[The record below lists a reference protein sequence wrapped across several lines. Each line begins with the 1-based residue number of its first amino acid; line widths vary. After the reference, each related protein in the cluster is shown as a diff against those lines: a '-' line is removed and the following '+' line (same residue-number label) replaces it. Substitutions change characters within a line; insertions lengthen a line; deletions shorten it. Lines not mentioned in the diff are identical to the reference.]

1 METFPSL
8 FLQQTKTRS
17 TDPAIRFKHHG
28 LWKTWTWGDAD
39 SNVKELACGLA
50 AKGLKPN
57 EKVAII
63 GSNIPH
69 LYFAMI
75 AVQCLGA
82 VPVPIHPDSNPQ
94 ELASLLNNCE
104 AKLAMVQDQQQV
116 DGLLDITDQCEH
128 LSEVIY
134 HDGRGMK
141 QYDHT
146 HLTSFEQMQETG
158 KKFAQEHVSF
168 FEDVTSKVT
177 QDTDAF
183 ILYTAGTSGSSRGAV
198 HTHGSLIN
206 TGVAFA
212 NQERIKQDEQMLA
225 FLPLSYAANALFTYT
240 LWLLKGFTINCPES
254 NDTIM
259 SDFREIGP
267 TLLYAPP
274 HFYKHLY
281 SEMIARAQRSRSKGF
296 EKWFKF
302 SKDMR
307 ETFLSGKAIS
317 GGESFKW
324 KIGNL
329 IMFAPLKNVYG
340 LSNLRKAFTGGDV
353 MGGEVFN
360 FFRGIGIHLKK
371 CYGTAESAG
380 FICVQGADQLNRA
393 EGENS
398 MGTPLAGVEI
408 KLLNNGEIAFKGINT
423 FKEYYRDSDATA
435 AVKDS
440 DGWVKTGD
448 LGEIDSNGALSVTD
462 RVDSVGKF
470 TSGVMFV
477 PHRIEAALKASP
489 YIEEAVA
496 LGDGQDSI
504 SAFIVID
511 AITVGAWAE
520 VNNIRFAGYRDLA
533 TKQEVYDLVKK
544 TVDNVN
550 AHLSD
555 TEGES
560 CPPVKRFVV
569 MPREFNVD
577 KGEITRS
584 RKIKRDVVMGTHQ
597 ALVNAIY
604 SSQKSVEIKDDSS
617 GQTVAELR
625 IESI

>member
-1 METFPSL
+1 MDTFPSL
-8 FLQQTKTRS
+8 FLQQTTTRTS
-17 TDPAIRFKHHG
+17 DPAIRYKYHG
-28 LWKTWTWGDAD
+28 LWKTWTWKDAD
-39 SNVKELACGLA
+39 SIVKALACGLA

-57 EKVAII
+57 DKVAII
-63 GSNIPH
+63 GNNIPQ

-82 VPVPIHPDSNPQ
+82 VPVPVHPDSNPK
-94 ELASLLNNCE
+94 ELTSFLNNCE
-104 AKLAMVQDQQQV
+104 AKLAIVQDQQQV
-116 DGLLDITDQCEH
+116 DALLSITGQCEF

-134 HDGRGMK
+134 NDGRGMTN
-141 QYDHT
+141 YDQA
-146 HLTSFEQMQETG
+146 HLSSIEQLQETG

-183 ILYTAGTSGSSRGAV
+183 ILYTAGTSGTPNGAV
-198 HTHGSLIN
+198 HTNGSLIN

-212 NQERIKQDEQMLA
+212 KQEGIKQNEEVLA
-225 FLPLSYAANALFTYT
+225 FLPLSYAANTLFTYT

-254 NDTIM
+254 TETIM
-259 SDFREIGP
+259 QDFREIGP

-307 ETFLSGKAIS
+307 ATFLSGKAIS

-324 KIGNL
+324 KIGN
-329 IMFAPLKNVYG
+329 IVMFAPLKNVYG

-353 MGGEVFN
+353 MGAEVFN

-371 CYGTAESAG
+371 TYGTAEGAG
-380 FICVQGADQLNRA
+380 FICVQGNKQINVAT
-393 EGENS
+393 GENI
-398 MGTPLAGVEI
+398 MGAPLAGVEI
-408 KLLNNGEIAFKGINT
+408 KLLANGEIAFKGINA
-423 FKEYYRDSDATA
+423 FKEYYRDTQATEA
-435 AVKDS
+435 IKDS
-440 DGWVKTGD
+440 EGWVKTGD
-448 LGEIDSNGALSVTD
+448 LGQIDSQGALEVTD

-470 TSGVMFV
+470 SSGTMFV
-477 PHRIEAALKASP
+477 PHRIEAALKSSP
-489 YIEEAVA
+489 YIQEAVA

-504 SAFIVID
+504 AAFIVID
-511 AITVGAWAE
+511 GVTVGSWAE
-520 VNNIRFAGYRDLA
+520 INNVRFAGYRDLA

-544 TVDNVN
+544 SVDDVN
-550 AHLSD
+550 AHLSE
-555 TEGES
+555 TEGEN

-577 KGEITRS
+577 QGEITRS

-597 ALVNAIY
+597 ALVNAMY
-604 SSQKSVEIKDDSS
+604 SSQKSIEIKDESN
-617 GQTVAELR
+617 GQTVTELR